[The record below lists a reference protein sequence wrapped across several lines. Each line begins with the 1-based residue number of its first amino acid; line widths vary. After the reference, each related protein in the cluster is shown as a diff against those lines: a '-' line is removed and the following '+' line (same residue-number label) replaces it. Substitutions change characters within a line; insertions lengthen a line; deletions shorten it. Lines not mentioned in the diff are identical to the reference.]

1 MKSHEKQGLV
11 HLFNPSTP
19 LWHHESRSYREDF
32 LGRIETQPTTA
43 QVLLTCRVGEA
54 VESITPWKRLGKQC
68 RGVLREFLKPGP
80 GIETIGEQ
88 PFMLVLTEG

>member
-1 MKSHEKQGLV
+1 MKSHAKQGLV

-19 LWHHESRSYREDF
+19 LWHPESRRYREDF
-32 LGRIETQPTTA
+32 LGLIETPPTTA
-43 QVLLTCRVGEA
+43 QGLCTCRGGEA
-54 VESITPWKRLGKQC
+54 VERITPWKRLGKQC

-80 GIETIGEQ
+80 GIGTIGEK